1 MMKFF
6 IKPNDIE
13 ECKIICKWFDENHGS
28 FTPGFYSN
36 KLEMDTGY
44 TNCYQKGNVYFSGCP
59 KEAKQLT
66 FSKFK
71 ELILGIK
78 EPFLVNC
85 L

>member
-1 MMKFF
+1 MKFF

-28 FTPGFYSN
+28 VTPGFYSSR
-36 KLEMDTGY
+36 LEITGY
-44 TNCYQKGNVYFSGCP
+44 TNCFQKGNVYFSRCP
-59 KEAKQLT
+59 EEAKELT
-66 FSKFK
+66 FFEFK
-71 ELILGIK
+71 ELILGSK